1 MDTLRHLVAEPRIF
15 EGAILGVAVV
25 AGILG
30 SILGLGGGV
39 IIVPVLT
46 LVFGVNIRYA
56 VGASIVSVI
65 ATSSGAA
72 ATYVKDHITNIRVAM
87 FLEVATTLGAL
98 GGACLSP
105 FIPVRALYV
114 IFSLILIYS
123 AFSMLRHRSK
133 EGHPLE
139 RGDRWAERLKLNSSY
154 PDAASGQEV
163 SYAVTQVPFGFSLM
177 LGAGLISGLLGI
189 GSGALKVPA
198 MDGAMRL
205 PIKVSSAT
213 SNFMIG
219 VTAAAS
225 AGAYYMRGD
234 IIPLLAAPVAL
245 GVLLGSLVGTRI
257 MMRLPGE
264 KIRKI
269 FVFVL
274 VFIALEMGLKAAGVN
289 WR

>member
-1 MDTLRHLVAEPRIF
+1 MLHEVLSQTKAF
-15 EGAILGVAVV
+15 EGIIFAVSIL
-25 AGILG
+25 AGTLG

-46 LVFGVNIRYA
+46 LGLGINIRYA

-87 FLEVATTLGAL
+87 FLEVATTIGAL
-98 GGACLSP
+98 GGALLAP
-105 FIPVRALYV
+105 FVPARGLYV
-114 IFSLILIYS
+114 LFAAILLYS
-123 AFSMLRHRSK
+123 ALAMLKRREQES
-133 EGHPLE
+133 HPIGK
-139 RGDRWAERLKLNSSY
+139 GDIWSERLKLSSSY
-154 PDAASGQEV
+154 PDPALGREV
-163 SYAVTQVPFGFSLM
+163 AYAVTGVPLGFLLM

-198 MDGAMRL
+198 MDGAMKL

-225 AGAYYMRGD
+225 AGTYFMRGD

-245 GVLLGSLVGTRI
+245 GVLLGSLVGTRVL
-257 MMRLPGE
+257 MRLPG
-264 KIRKI
+264 RKVRGL
-269 FVFVL
+269 FVIVL
-274 VFIALEMGLKAAGVN
+274 AFIAVEMALKAAGAG
-289 WR
+289 WK